1 MRYGRHMGTRPNQ
14 KRLWWLWPA
23 AGLLAA
29 AAVFFAFKAFSSSPA
44 AALTPS
50 PAPVTASAPQ
60 DSPVYSAS
68 AATSPLPDASP
79 AASPA
84 ASPNPNVPLAKPVN
98 APNTRYEL
106 AAELHPSY
114 DRLYAKLRVL
124 YQNTTPDTLYEL
136 VFHLYPNA
144 YQNEDSP
151 GAQESGGKRD
161 FDAGRVIVS
170 AVSLNDEIAYFT
182 VSDDGMLLQI
192 PLVKELLPGENA
204 EVFIEFAVDVPE
216 RDARLGKTELGYQ
229 LGNFLPILAVY
240 QDGDWVADPYASLG
254 DPYYSEVADY
264 AVALT
269 YPSEYTLA
277 CTGSIVKSE
286 TSGGLTTSYAAASK
300 VRDFTC
306 MLSTGMQKAEDT
318 YEGIR
323 IFSYALS
330 QGSADRGAALAKKA
344 LATMTPLIGSYPY
357 ETLTVS
363 QVDMYY
369 AGMEYP
375 NLLMVQRE
383 LYLPGRETEL
393 ELTIV
398 HELIHQWFYG
408 VVGNDEINA
417 PWLDEAITSYLSLVY
432 FEQAGNETAYDTL
445 LARYIGERAPLGTH
459 VDGKLSDYASED
471 AYINSVYWRGAAM
484 YHALREEIGDDAFFS
499 GLRAYVQDNA
509 YRVGTKADMIAA
521 FNKASGRD
529 LTDWF
534 NAKLA
539 GTT

>member
-1 MRYGRHMGTRPNQ
+1 MRHGRYKRVRPDM
-14 KRLWWLWPA
+14 KRLWWLWPVS
-23 AGLLAA
+23 GLLALT
-29 AAVFFAFKAFSSSPA
+29 AVLFVFHVFPFSPA
-44 AALTPS
+44 ITTPYPAPAVSINTAPDTPALPAS
-50 PAPVTASAPQ
+50 PAV
-60 DSPVYSAS
+60 SPSG
-68 AATSPLPDASP
+68 LP
-79 AASPA
+79 AASPTPA
-84 ASPNPNVPLAKPVN
+84 ASPVADAKPGKPLN

-144 YQNEDSP
+144 YASTDAP
-151 GAQESGGKRD
+151 GAQEAGGKRN
-161 FDAGRVIVS
+161 FDAGKVIVS
-170 AVSLNDEIAYFT
+170 AVSLNGEIAYFNI
-182 VSDDGMLLQI
+182 SDDGMLLYV
-192 PLVKELLPGENA
+192 PFVKELLPGESA

-240 QDGDWVADPYASLG
+240 QDGDWVADPYASRG
-254 DPYYSEVADY
+254 DPYYSEAADY

-269 YPSEYTLA
+269 YPSEYALA
-277 CTGSIVKSE
+277 CTGSIVKQESG
-286 TSGGLTTSYAAASK
+286 GGLTTSYAAASK
-300 VRDFTC
+300 VRDFAC
-306 MLSTGMQKAEDT
+306 MLSTGMQKAEET
-318 YEGIR
+318 YEGVR
-323 IFSYALS
+323 ILSYALS

-344 LATMTPLIGSYPY
+344 LATMAPLIGSYPY

-369 AGMEYP
+369 GGMEYP

-393 ELTIV
+393 ELTIA

-417 PWLDEAITSYLSLVY
+417 PWLDEAVTSYLSLVY

-445 LARYIGERAPLGTH
+445 LSRYIGERAPLGTR

-499 GLRAYVQDNA
+499 ALRAYVQDNA

-534 NAKLA
+534 SAHLA
-539 GTT
+539 GTV

>member
-1 MRYGRHMGTRPNQ
+1 MRYGRHMRARPNG
-14 KRLWWLWPA
+14 KRSSWWLWPA
-23 AGLLAA
+23 ATLLVV
-29 AAVFFAFKAFSSSPA
+29 AVLLTAFKLLSSTPA
-44 AALTPS
+44 AATPTA
-50 PAPVTASAPQ
+50 PAVTANAPQ
-60 DSPVYSAS
+60 G
-68 AATSPLPDASP
+68 TP
-79 AASPA
+79 AASIAVSPPA
-84 ASPNPNVPLAKPVN
+84 APQTTPPATPAVTQDPNTPLGKPLN

-144 YQNEDSP
+144 YASADGP
-151 GAQESGGKRD
+151 GTQEAGGKRN
-161 FDAGRVIVS
+161 FDAGRIIVS
-170 AVSLNDEIAYFT
+170 AVSLNGEIAYFT
-182 VSDDGMLLQI
+182 VSEDGMLLHV
-192 PLVKELLPGENA
+192 PLVKELLPSENA
-204 EVFIEFAVDVPE
+204 EVYIEFAVDVPE

-240 QDGDWVADPYASLG
+240 QDGAWVADSYASLG
-254 DPYYSEVADY
+254 DPYYSETADY
-264 AVALT
+264 AIALT

-286 TSGGLTTSYAAASK
+286 SGGGITTTYTAASK
-300 VRDFTC
+300 VRDFAC
-306 MLSTGMQKAEDT
+306 MLSTGMQKTEDT
-318 YEGIR
+318 YEGVR
-323 IFSYALS
+323 IISYALS

-344 LATMTPLIGSYPY
+344 LSAMTPLVGSYPY

-393 ELTIV
+393 ELTIA

-417 PWLDEAITSYLSLVY
+417 PWLDEAITSYLSLAY
-432 FEQAGNETAYDTL
+432 FQQAGNETAYDTL
-445 LARYIGERAPLGTH
+445 LARYIGERAPLGSR

-471 AYINSVYWRGAAM
+471 AYINSVYWRGAAI
-484 YHALREEIGDDAFFS
+484 YHALREEIGDDAFFN

-509 YRVGTKADMIAA
+509 YRVATKADLIAA

-534 NAKLA
+534 GAKLA
-539 GTT
+539 GTA